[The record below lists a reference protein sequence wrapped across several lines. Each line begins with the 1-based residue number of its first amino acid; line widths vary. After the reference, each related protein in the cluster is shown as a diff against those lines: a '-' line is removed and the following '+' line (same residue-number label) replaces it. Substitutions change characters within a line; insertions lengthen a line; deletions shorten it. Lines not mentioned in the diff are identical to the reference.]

1 MRDGVRKTRCAVEST
16 CVSETCPILAC
27 DTAPQNAPRMSDLQ
41 SRPTKVSQT
50 MSCHTASRR
59 SGRQELVS
67 STTATTDLHEP
78 SERSLKPWL
87 VKNKQSPC
95 PVCAGRRT
103 LTIG

>member
-1 MRDGVRKTRCAVEST
+1 MRDGERNTRCAVEST
-16 CVSETCPILAC
+16 CVNATDPILDC

-59 SGRQELVS
+59 SGRHELVS
-67 STTATTDLHEP
+67 STTVTTDLHEP
-78 SERSLKPWL
+78 SECLKPDL
-87 VKNKQSPC
+87 LFRNKQSPC
-95 PVCAGRRT
+95 PVCAGRPT